1 MGVLYWLPISVHT
14 MVSGE
19 QIRAARA
26 MVRVERDD
34 LAARAG
40 VSGETIKRLERTIGQ
55 VSGNPSTVDAVVGV
69 LQSAGVAFT
78 HSGVSISEPLKFALK
93 VLAFYVAR
101 HADKF
106 VIDGN
111 DSPSGAERAKIEG
124 RIKGI
129 CRQIEALADR
139 TPEQTVRYSEF
150 DALLDDLKRLKT
162 YPTNE
167 QVSAVARAFVDYEMS
182 VSSDLQSRNAL
193 LRNKIEELLP
203 RAPREAQDAV
213 RSIVLAQSPLVID
226 NTEESR
232 RRVHD
237 NLRKRADVLIRANV
251 PGWEGLK
258 DFLYPQA

>member
-1 MGVLYWLPISVHT
+1 
-14 MVSGE
+14 
-19 QIRAARA
+19 
-26 MVRVERDD
+26 MVRLEQDD

-55 VSGNPSTVDAVVGV
+55 VSGNPSTIDAVVGV
-69 LQSAGVAFT
+69 LQTAGVAFT
-78 HSGVSISEPLKFALK
+78 HSGVSISDPLKFALK

-111 DSPSGAERAKIEG
+111 DSPSDAERAEIE
-124 RIKGI
+124 RSIKEI
-129 CRQIEALADR
+129 CRQIEALAER
-139 TPEQTVRYSEF
+139 TQEQTVRYSEF
-150 DALLDDLKRLKT
+150 DALLDALKRLKT

-167 QVSAVARAFVDYEMS
+167 QISAVARAFVDYEMS
-182 VSSDLQSRNAL
+182 ISSDLQSRNAL

-213 RSIVLAQSPLVID
+213 RGIVLAQSPLITED
-226 NTEESR
+226 SEESR

-237 NLRKRADVLIRANV
+237 NLRRRADALIRANV
-251 PGWEGLK
+251 PGWEGLRE
-258 DFLYPQA
+258 FLYPQA